1 MRKKIDLCRKKLII
15 MNPVIIQRKNL
26 QKKLWEDLRP
36 RNEEQV
42 QAEITYQRYGF
53 YDESG
58 FNLPIE
64 ADTTPAL
71 YNLCQSVKERLKVQ
85 DKVVFQID
93 NRANVNGGCIVSGNN
108 RYPSIIHLS
117 SGAVNTL
124 SDDELTVL
132 VGHEIGHL
140 INKDGIVRFYYN
152 YKYKK
157 DGAPK
162 KIAHQFNVYRL
173 LAELEADRYAYLACG
188 NLDTCISYQYK
199 RIGGIDINKF
209 GVPASQFIEGNRK
222 RVQMFINGRMM
233 GSNEHPYDAI
243 RTEALY
249 IFATSKDAR
258 ELSSRMYPLV
268 YYIDQYTD

>member
-1 MRKKIDLCRKKLII
+1 
-15 MNPVIIQRKNL
+15 MNLNPTIIQRKHL
-26 QKKLWEDLRP
+26 REKLWEDLHP
-36 RNEEQV
+36 QNEEQV

-64 ADTTPAL
+64 ADSTPAL
-71 YNLCQSVKERLKVQ
+71 YSLCRSIEERLEIN

-93 NRANVNGGCIVSGNN
+93 NHTDVNGGCIVSGND
-108 RYPSIIHLS
+108 RYPSIIHIS

-124 SDDELTVL
+124 SEDELTVL
-132 VGHEIGHL
+132 IGHELGHL

-173 LAELEADRYAYLACG
+173 LSELEADRYAYLACG
-188 NLDTCISYQYK
+188 NLDTCISYLYK

-222 RVQMFINGRMM
+222 RVQMFINGGMM
-233 GSNEHPYDAI
+233 GSDAHPYDAI

-249 IFATSKDAR
+249 IFATSKDTR
-258 ELSSRMYPLV
+258 ELSSRMFPLV
-268 YYIDQYTD
+268 YNLDHCTL

>member
-1 MRKKIDLCRKKLII
+1 
-15 MNPVIIQRKNL
+15 MNLNPTIIQRKHL
-26 QKKLWEDLRP
+26 REKLWEDLHP
-36 RNEEQV
+36 QNEEQV

-71 YNLCQSVKERLKVQ
+71 YSLCRSIEERLGIN

-93 NRANVNGGCIVSGNN
+93 NRTDVNGGCIVSGND
-108 RYPSIIHLS
+108 RYPSIIHIS

-124 SDDELTVL
+124 SEDELTVL
-132 VGHEIGHL
+132 IGHELGHL
-140 INKDGIVRFYYN
+140 INKDGVIRFYFN

-173 LAELEADRYAYLACG
+173 LSELEADRYAYLACG

-222 RVQMFINGRMM
+222 RVQMFINGGMM
-233 GSNEHPYDAI
+233 GSNAHPYDAI

-258 ELSSRMYPLV
+258 ELSSRMFPLV
-268 YYIDQYTD
+268 YHLDHYTD

>member
-1 MRKKIDLCRKKLII
+1 

-64 ADTTPAL
+64 ADTT
-71 YNLCQSVKERLKVQ
+71 
-85 DKVVFQID
+85 
-93 NRANVNGGCIVSGNN
+93 
-108 RYPSIIHLS
+108 
-117 SGAVNTL
+117 
-124 SDDELTVL
+124 
-132 VGHEIGHL
+132 
-140 INKDGIVRFYYN
+140 
-152 YKYKK
+152 
-157 DGAPK
+157 
-162 KIAHQFNVYRL
+162 
-173 LAELEADRYAYLACG
+173 
-188 NLDTCISYQYK
+188 ISYQYK
-199 RIGGIDINKF
+199 RIGGIDIKKF

-233 GSNEHPYDAI
+233 GSNAHPYDAI

-249 IFATSKDAR
+249 IFASSKDAR

-268 YYIDQYTD
+268 CYIDQYTD